1 MNAATRLLVRDRAN
15 HCCEYCHLPQA
26 AAPFLTF
33 HIEHI
38 EAQQH
43 ITDDSLDN
51 LALACPDC
59 NRRKGTNLVT
69 LIPAT
74 RVLVRLFHPRRDIWN
89 HHFEYR
95 GAILI
100 WLTQAGEATIRL
112 LQINT
117 VERIEMRA
125 ELQNCGDM

>member
-1 MNAATRLLVRDRAN
+1 MDAATRSLVRDRAN
-15 HCCEYCHLPQA
+15 HRCEYCHLPQA

-43 ITDDSLDN
+43 ITDDSPDN
-51 LALACPDC
+51 LSLACPDC
-59 NRRKGTNLVT
+59 NRHKGPNLVT
-69 LIPAT
+69 LHPLT
-74 RVLVRLFHPRRDIWN
+74 RALVRLFHPRRDIWN

-95 GAILI
+95 GAVLAG
-100 WLTQAGEATIRL
+100 LTSVGEATIRL

-117 VERIEMRA
+117 VDRVEMRA
-125 ELQNCGDM
+125 ELQNCGDL